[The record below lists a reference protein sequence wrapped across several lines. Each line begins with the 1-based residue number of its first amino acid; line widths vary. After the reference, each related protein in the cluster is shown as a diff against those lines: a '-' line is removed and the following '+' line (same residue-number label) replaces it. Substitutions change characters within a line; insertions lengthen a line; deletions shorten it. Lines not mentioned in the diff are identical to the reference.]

1 MANKAGGKG
10 NKKYGRNKKKAERKG
25 SPISL
30 FVKGKITAQKYWD
43 LTGQSA
49 KLTGQKNA
57 A

>member
-10 NKKYGRNKKKAERKG
+10 NKKYGRNKRRNERKG

-30 FVKGKITAQKYWD
+30 FVKGKITAHKYWE
-43 LTGQSA
+43 LTGQSLKA
-49 KLTGQKNA
+49 TGKEA